1 MPIIDITNQNASGT
15 PGATTGQTPL
25 SMQYTSHSDTDSV
38 QSPKQV
44 EMADDF
50 KVTTDEKG
58 IKSISKPS
66 NVEINQDEIK
76 DVSTELE
83 QKLKDL
89 NSKLPPLPVEAPKP
103 ANIETQSLLTTED
116 LVKTQNNSEPN
127 RSMQSQA
134 ENLNVT
140 ELQSKVYSLDELCT
154 EAIRLNASDLH
165 LTVGYRAIVRVDGS
179 LRSINSQTITPDQ
192 MFEYVNK
199 LVVSRKNIS
208 VENIEQEDLSYTY
221 QTRRFRVNIFKQ
233 KGQYS
238 AVMRLIPE
246 RILTTEELM
255 LPNILREFGKLPNG
269 LVLVTGPTG
278 SGKSTTL
285 ASILNDINLNQP
297 RHIITLEDPIE
308 FVFPAGVGLIDQRE
322 FGIDFSGWQK
332 ALRSVL
338 RQDPD
343 VVLVGEMRDYETIAT
358 TITIS
363 ETGHLVFATLHTNSA
378 SQTLDRIIDVFPDS
392 QQAQIRAQLANVIA
406 AVVSQRLVP
415 LTSGGR
421 RAATEILIATP
432 AVKNAIREG
441 KTYQIDNMIQTGQDI
456 GMMSMEKS
464 LVSMIKQGL
473 ISLDT
478 AKLISNKPDEIDLL
492 MRK

>member
-1 MPIIDITNQNASGT
+1 MPIIDITNQN
-15 PGATTGQTPL
+15 PTTSQGNQSTQPQV
-25 SMQYTSHSDTDSV
+25 SMQYTTHSDTDAS
-38 QSPKQV
+38 QAPKQID
-44 EMADDF
+44 MAAGFNVSTDD
-50 KVTTDEKG
+50 KG
-58 IKSISKPS
+58 VKSISKP
-66 NVEINQDEIK
+66 VENTLPQTEVK
-76 DVSTELE
+76 DISLDLE
-83 QKLKDL
+83 KKLQDL
-89 NSKLPPLPVEAPKP
+89 NSKLPPLPAQEIPK
-103 ANIETQSLLTTED
+103 AAIIETENKPLED
-116 LVKTQNNSEPN
+116 ISNLGPVTKLVPSVE
-127 RSMQSQA
+127 S
-134 ENLNVT
+134 ENLNAQA
-140 ELQSKVYSLDELCT
+140 LQSKIYSLDELCN

-179 LRSINSQTITPDQ
+179 LRNINSQTITAEQ
-192 MFEYVNK
+192 MMQYVK
-199 LVVSRKNIS
+199 QLVVSRKNL
-208 VENIEQEDLSYTY
+208 NIEALEQEDLSYTY
-221 QTRRFRVNIFKQ
+221 NNRRFRVNIFKQ

-238 AVMRLIPE
+238 AVLRLISE

-255 LPNILREFGKLPNG
+255 LPSILREFGKLPNG

-278 SGKSTTL
+278 SGKSTSL

-308 FVFPAGVGLIDQRE
+308 FVFPPGVGLIDQRE

-378 SQTLDRIIDVFPDS
+378 SQTLDRIIDVFPES

-415 LTSGGR
+415 LNAGGR

-464 LVSMIKQGL
+464 LVNMIREGL

>member
-1 MPIIDITNQNASGT
+1 MPIIDITNQNSTNSQGNQNT
-15 PGATTGQTPL
+15 QPQV
-25 SMQYTSHSDTDSV
+25 SMQYTTHSDMDAS
-38 QSPKQV
+38 QAPKQIDIAAGFNV
-44 EMADDF
+44 STDD
-50 KVTTDEKG
+50 KG
-58 IKSISKPS
+58 IKRISKP
-66 NVEINQDEIK
+66 VETAVPQNDVK
-76 DVSTELE
+76 DVSLDLE
-83 QKLKDL
+83 KKLQDL
-89 NSKLPPLPVEAPKP
+89 NSKLPPLPTQVIPK
-103 ANIETQSLLTTED
+103 AAIIETENKPLEDISNLELKPKLVPTE
-116 LVKTQNNSEPN
+116 V
-127 RSMQSQA
+127 
-134 ENLNVT
+134 ENLNAQA
-140 ELQSKVYSLDELCT
+140 LQTKVYSLDELCN

-179 LRSINSQTITPDQ
+179 LRNINSQTITAEQ
-192 MFEYVNK
+192 MMQYVK
-199 LVVSRKNIS
+199 LLVVSRKNL
-208 VENIEQEDLSYTY
+208 NIEGLEQEDLSYTY
-221 QTRRFRVNIFKQ
+221 NNRRFRVNIFKQ

-238 AVMRLIPE
+238 AVLRLISE

-255 LPNILREFGKLPNG
+255 LPSILREFGKLPNG

-278 SGKSTTL
+278 SGKSTSL

-308 FVFPAGVGLIDQRE
+308 FVFPPGVGLIDQRE

-378 SQTLDRIIDVFPDS
+378 SQTLDRIIDVFPES

-415 LTSGGR
+415 LNSGGR

-464 LVSMIKQGL
+464 LVSMIKEGL